1 MADTA
6 PLYDKASPPTVA
18 ECAELCFKSFQQCLN
33 QAAAI
38 HYREL
43 SLVEDQLARFS
54 LWSSNIKVFVSGRG
68 SLDHRIR
75 EAPDVRDA
83 IVAVLEALD
92 YRIQGCLHVLDSLSP
107 TSHRTLSSI
116 DERLSEAL
124 QGIANEISLLHKFLN
139 TIRRASKET
148 QDRGALEA
156 FKIEDDEGNNVEP
169 LLFTLFTN
177 HVRDRFPDASDIIQH
192 RLASTMLQRRK
203 RILYRRFRYGKYHI
217 QPRGTPFQPSI
228 VQPQASPA
236 SGLTKDQPREQS
248 QHRVS
253 TNATQNTARSVAMTA
268 TTLSPQ
274 RFQKASTPSVV
285 SVSRSIALSDHPE
298 LRFPPAPCGSLQRR
312 YKKLKQKTQKE
323 HREDLD
329 SIPGE
334 SDGLAPR
341 QLIAIMGAKY
351 ERILASEWEEC
362 LQAVP
367 EIICPFCFCALP
379 VREVIDEK
387 KWSLHVKNDLDPYV
401 CMFEECDSP
410 DELYRHSHEWLKHMR
425 GHSLRWRCTSKS
437 HSELICATKD
447 EYLAHM
453 KTEHAIKLTDA
464 QLKVLAERNG
474 RMIGP
479 MFRSC
484 PLCGIEEVDGSMEQ
498 HLVGHLRLFALKSLP
513 SYEEEMEEMD
523 EPDSE
528 QNSFASPQ
536 TRSTIRN
543 ARDELKNITTRNDE
557 SKDNPPSTILYDSLQ
572 LDPPHMEREF
582 MDSDSDSD
590 SDLGITAEAI
600 TAEAITAEAIADE
613 YLSDEDLSDEDIAD
627 EDVHYSERRILEW
640 TFIPHIS
647 GFEIDPDD
655 PVALAFQRRYE
666 TERVR
671 FSREKKRPKPVQ
683 PARLPSNRAEHW
695 LIKGARKFVD
705 TFELDKTPILMSLNI
720 MTRMDPDCAICH
732 APIAL
737 ECDCEA
743 KGLEAAV
750 QTAEIRMMAPIYS
763 EIRIWVREHAEKFVM
778 GRLANSTSQPCEA
791 ESLQPQESKKVIGSA
806 EIQDDVLSQQ
816 ERRGALEASL
826 EQYSRAVEYFFGLAE
841 LTLPAEEDPAV
852 KDPPLSALSG
862 STRRRRRGS
871 SESSR

>member
-1 MADTA
+1 MSAQMADTA
-6 PLYDKASPPTVA
+6 ALYDKASPPTVA
-18 ECAELCFKSFQQCLN
+18 ECAELCLKSFQQCLN
-33 QAAAI
+33 QATAI

-92 YRIQGCLHVLDSLSP
+92 YRIQGCRHVLDSLSP
-107 TSHRTLSSI
+107 ASHRPLSSI

-156 FKIEDDEGNNVEP
+156 FKIEDDEGNDVEP
-169 LLFTLFTN
+169 FLLTLFTN
-177 HVRDRFPDASDIIQH
+177 HVRDRFPGASDIIQH

-203 RILYRRFRYGKYHI
+203 KILYRRLRYGKDHS
-217 QPRGTPFQPSI
+217 QPRATSFKSSI
-228 VQPQASPA
+228 VQPQAPPA
-236 SGLTKDQPREQS
+236 SGLTIDQLREQGR
-248 QHRVS
+248 HRVS
-253 TNATQNTARSVAMTA
+253 TNAAQNTARSVAMTA
-268 TTLSPQ
+268 TTLSP
-274 RFQKASTPSVV
+274 RSFQIASTPSVV
-285 SVSRSIALSDHPE
+285 SVSKSIALSNHPE

-312 YKKLKQKTQKE
+312 YKKLKQKTQNE
-323 HREDLD
+323 HREDLS

-341 QLIAIMGAKY
+341 QLVAIMGEKY

-387 KWSLHVKNDLDPYV
+387 KWSLHIKNDLDPYV

-410 DELYRHSHEWLKHMR
+410 HELYKHSHEWLKHMR
-425 GHSLRWRCTSKS
+425 GHSLRWRCASKS
-437 HSELICATKD
+437 HGELICATKD

-479 MFRSC
+479 MFKSC
-484 PLCGIEEVDGSMEQ
+484 PLCGIEEVDGSMEH
-498 HLVGHLRLFALKSLP
+498 HLVGHLRFFALKSLP
-513 SYEEEMEEMD
+513 SYEEEMEELD
-523 EPDSE
+523 ESDSE

-543 ARDELKNITTRNDE
+543 ARDELENITTASDE
-557 SKDNPPSTILYDSLQ
+557 SKDKSLNTTIYETLPLGS
-572 LDPPHMEREF
+572 PHVEREI
-582 MDSDSDSD
+582 MDNN
-590 SDLGITAEAI
+590 LF
-600 TAEAITAEAIADE
+600 
-613 YLSDEDLSDEDIAD
+613 EDIAV
-627 EDVHYSERRILEW
+627 EDVPDSKRRILEW
-640 TFIPHIS
+640 TFIPYVS
-647 GFEIDPDD
+647 GSEIEPND
-655 PVALAFQRRYE
+655 PVALSFRRRRYE
-666 TERVR
+666 VERER
-671 FSREKKRPKPVQ
+671 RR
-683 PARLPSNRAEHW
+683 
-695 LIKGARKFVD
+695 KGV
-705 TFELDKTPILMSLNI
+705 I
-720 MTRMDPDCAICH
+720 RMDPDCAICH
-732 APIAL
+732 APAAFP
-737 ECDCEA
+737 CDCEA

-750 QTAEIRMMAPIYS
+750 QTAEIRMMAPMYS
-763 EIRIWVREHAEKFVM
+763 EMRIWVREHAEKFVM

-791 ESLQPQESKKVIGSA
+791 ESLQSQESRKVISSS

-816 ERRGALEASL
+816 ERRGALETSL
-826 EQYSRAVEYFFGLAE
+826 EQYSRALEYFFGLAE
-841 LTLPAEEDPAV
+841 FNLPAEDSPAV
-852 KDPPLSALSG
+852 EHPPLSNLSG
-862 STRRRRRGS
+862 PTRRRRRRS
-871 SESSR
+871 S